1 MCGLS
6 SIGSEGAMFWA
17 ASLAMRAGKFQA
29 FLWAFA
35 LYHSIL
41 KHDLPALLQTGL
53 EIREILGGKKAFC
66 MWAHGPG
73 EAEAACGRDNP
84 HLDSLM
90 KTSLVRHQPS
100 PGNKS
105 PGPALQECLQS
116 ALTPEAV
123 CLQSPSSLH
132 VLLLGPGP
140 EQSPSQ
146 APPGCCDGEGM
157 SVWGSREGKGI
168 GSC

>member
-1 MCGLS
+1 MGCIFGYESWKVPGLPFGLLHFTAAYS
-6 SIGSEGAMFWA
+6 NMISQLCCKQVWKSEKCW
-17 ASLAMRAGKFQA
+17 K
-29 FLWAFA
+29 
-35 LYHSIL
+35 
-41 KHDLPALLQTGL
+41 KK
-53 EIREILGGKKAFC
+53 KKAFC

-84 HLDSLM
+84 RLDSLM

-157 SVWGSREGKGI
+157 SVWGRREGKGI

>member
-53 EIREILGGKKAFC
+53 EIREMLGKKKPF
-66 MWAHGPG
+66 
-73 EAEAACGRDNP
+73 ACG
-84 HLDSLM
+84 LM
-90 KTSLVRHQPS
+90 ALVRQKLPV
-100 PGNKS
+100 G
-105 PGPALQECLQS
+105 GI
-116 ALTPEAV
+116 TPTWTA
-123 CLQSPSSLH
+123 
-132 VLLLGPGP
+132 
-140 EQSPSQ
+140 
-146 APPGCCDGEGM
+146 
-157 SVWGSREGKGI
+157 
-168 GSC
+168 

>member
-1 MCGLS
+1 MGRIFSYESWKVPGLPLGFCTLPQHTQTRSPS
-6 SIGSEGAMFWA
+6 SA
-17 ASLAMRAGKFQA
+17 ANRSGNQRNAG
-29 FLWAFA
+29 
-35 LYHSIL
+35 
-41 KHDLPALLQTGL
+41 
-53 EIREILGGKKAFC
+53 EKKAFC